1 MDAFVWDQHFVT
13 GLADVDEQHHGLVD
27 LFNELSQTLFT
38 SQGSAAPVDADAL
51 LQGVFQ
57 RLVRYAQFHFADEEN
72 LMHRLGMDPRHIQV
86 HQERHQEFV
95 QQLHAL
101 WSTRASMAAP
111 AESFASFLT
120 GWLGLHILGIDQSMS
135 RQLAAMEQGASAQQ
149 AYERELAAHDNGS
162 TQVLLKMIG
171 KLYQVLSAQNNALA
185 EANQSLEARVARRT
199 RALAQANSE
208 LQQANVRLEAFGRTD
223 GLLQIANRGYFDD
236 RLAHAGASA
245 HRHRQPL
252 GLLMI
257 DVDEF
262 KRYNDHFGHQAGDA
276 CLQAVARAVQ
286 GSAARHR
293 PAGALRRRRAGRHP
307 ARRGR
312 RRRCQRG
319 GAGPAAP
326 RLGRCCVRDG
336 QHGRGSARAKHAAA
350 RQPGRPGGRRRCRP
364 VPCQGQRA
372 QPLLPGRC
380 PEVTLRPASAHRP
393 RPRPLAAAFHLLP
406 GSGP

>member
-111 AESFASFLT
+111 GESFASFLT

-262 KRYNDHFGHQAGDA
+262 KRYNDHFGHQA
-276 CLQAVARAVQ
+276 VARAVQ
-286 GSAARHR
+286 GSLQRATDLLARYGGEELAVILPDVDAEGAATVAALALPHPASGAAACVTVSVGVAARV
-293 PAGALRRRRAGRHP
+293 PSMPLQGSLAALVAD
-307 ARRGR
+307 AD
-312 RRRCQRG
+312 
-319 GAGPAAP
+319 AA
-326 RLGRCCVRDG
+326 LY
-336 QHGRGSARAKHAAA
+336 RAKAS
-350 RQPGRPGGRRRCRP
+350 GRNRSCLA
-364 VPCQGQRA
+364 VA
-372 QPLLPGRC
+372 QK
-380 PEVTLRPASAHRP
+380 
-393 RPRPLAAAFHLLP
+393 
-406 GSGP
+406 

>member
-262 KRYNDHFGHQAGDA
+262 KRYNDHFDHQAGDA

-286 GSAARHR
+286 GSLQRATDLLARYGGEELAVILPDVDAEGAATVAARVV
-293 PAGALRRRRAGRHP
+293 ASVAALALPHP
-307 ARRGR
+307 AS
-312 RRRCQRG
+312 
-319 GAGPAAP
+319 GAAA
-326 RLGRCCVRDG
+326 CVTVSVGVAARVPSMPL
-336 QHGRGSARAKHAAA
+336 QGSLAALVADADAALYRAKAS
-350 RQPGRPGGRRRCRP
+350 GRNRSCLA
-364 VPCQGQRA
+364 VA
-372 QPLLPGRC
+372 QK
-380 PEVTLRPASAHRP
+380 
-393 RPRPLAAAFHLLP
+393 
-406 GSGP
+406 